1 MSHKKHLIAL
11 AALLLARAAFA
22 ETVNYNVFVKLDNT
36 AESRVNDISQA
47 LAQQGVNSLF
57 AQGYQVHLT
66 LYLTEYDSKRLPEI
80 QKIVSQ
86 FARRQSKFAI
96 SFTGMHSTA
105 GKWLMLDNQPS
116 PELQQLADEITVQ
129 LVKLR
134 DKKRATAP
142 IGVSAYPEKVKTF
155 ERYGSPNVFAQ
166 FNPHVTL
173 LTPKEFNDGVAKFE
187 AGYAFRPFSAQAVGI
202 GIAQV
207 DALGQAKNVFIFQT
221 V

>member
-1 MSHKKHLIAL
+1 MPHKKHLIAL
-11 AALLLARAAFA
+11 TALFFASATFA
-22 ETVNYNVFVKLDNT
+22 ETANYNVFVKLDNT

-47 LAQQGVNSLF
+47 LAQQGVKSLF

-86 FARRQSKFAI
+86 FARQQSKFSI
-96 SFTGMHSTA
+96 SFNGMHSTA

-134 DKKRATAP
+134 DKNAQLPDWVK
-142 IGVSAYPEKVKTF
+142 AYPEKVKTF
-155 ERYGSPNVFAQ
+155 
-166 FNPHVTL
+166 
-173 LTPKEFNDGVAKFE
+173 
-187 AGYAFRPFSAQAVGI
+187 
-202 GIAQV
+202 
-207 DALGQAKNVFIFQT
+207 
-221 V
+221 

>member
-1 MSHKKHLIAL
+1 MK
-11 AALLLARAAFA
+11 
-22 ETVNYNVFVKLDNT
+22 
-36 AESRVNDISQA
+36 
-47 LAQQGVNSLF
+47 SLF

-134 DKKRATAP
+134 DKNAQLPDWVK
-142 IGVSAYPEKVKTF
+142 AYPEKVKTF
-155 ERYGSPNVFAQ
+155 ERYGSPNVFTQ

-173 LTPKEFNDGVAKFE
+173 LTPNEFSDGVAKFE
-187 AGYAFRPFSAQAVGI
+187 ASYTFQPFTAQAVGI

-207 DALGQAKNVFIFQT
+207 DALGQAKNVLYFKPFK
-221 V
+221 

>member
-47 LAQQGVNSLF
+47 LARQGVNSLF

-86 FARRQSKFAI
+86 FCPPAKQIHHFVHRDAQHRRQMAD
-96 SFTGMHSTA
+96 A
-105 GKWLMLDNQPS
+105 GQPT
-116 PELQQLADEITVQ
+116 LA
-129 LVKLR
+129 
-134 DKKRATAP
+134 
-142 IGVSAYPEKVKTF
+142 
-155 ERYGSPNVFAQ
+155 
-166 FNPHVTL
+166 
-173 LTPKEFNDGVAKFE
+173 
-187 AGYAFRPFSAQAVGI
+187 
-202 GIAQV
+202 
-207 DALGQAKNVFIFQT
+207 
-221 V
+221 

>member
-47 LAQQGVNSLF
+47 LAKQGVNSLF

-86 FARRQSKFAI
+86 FARRQSKFTI

-134 DKKRATAP
+134 DKNAKLP
-142 IGVSAYPEKVKTF
+142 DWVSAYPEKVKTF

-207 DALGQAKNVFIFQT
+207 DALGQAKNVLYFKPFK
-221 V
+221 